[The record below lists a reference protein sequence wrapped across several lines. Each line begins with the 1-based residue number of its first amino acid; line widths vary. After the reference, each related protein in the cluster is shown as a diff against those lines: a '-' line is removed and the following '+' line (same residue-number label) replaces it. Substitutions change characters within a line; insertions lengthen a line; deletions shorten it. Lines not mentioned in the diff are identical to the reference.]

1 MWTLLTFIGLSKMYI
16 YDINAPAK
24 SLLLELGITDLL
36 NTEGVTE
43 VAINR
48 PKEIWFEKQAVW
60 NKVDSDKIS
69 FDSCKK
75 LANVLAVQVAGKS
88 DQLRD
93 LPICPVQLPDGERGQ
108 IVLPP
113 ATEKGC
119 ISITI
124 RKPSNS
130 RFTLDSYKE
139 SGRLSNY
146 EVYKTKSDLQDF
158 EKDMLM
164 MLKKDDLKSFFEI
177 AVKNKLNIICG
188 GATGSGKT
196 TFLKAMADV
205 YPPNRRYCTIEDV
218 HELSLPNHPNRVH
231 LFYNQHI
238 KAKSLVESC
247 MRMKFDHIFMSEL
260 KGDETWSYFS
270 LLNTGHN
277 GSLTTAHFNDCNSAY
292 SRLTELVK
300 QTDIGATLDYDFIYQ
315 TAQKTLDI
323 VTFWEG
329 SFLKGIKYEPEK
341 KLELLSGSS
350 R

>member
-1 MWTLLTFIGLSKMYI
+1 MNAYDATLPARALLSK
-16 YDINAPAK
+16 
-24 SLLLELGITDLL
+24 L
-36 NTEGVTE
+36 GVTELLALDGVSE

-48 PKEIWFEKQAVW
+48 PGEIWFEQQGVW
-60 NKVDSDKIS
+60 NRKESHNITLDA
-69 FDSCKK
+69 CMK
-75 LANVLAVQVAGKS
+75 LASVMSTQVAQNS
-88 DQLRD
+88 DQLKD
-93 LPICPVQLPDGERGQ
+93 SPICPVQLPDGERGQ
-108 IVLPP
+108 IVIPP

-119 ISITI
+119 VSMTI
-124 RKPSNS
+124 RKPSTS
-130 RFTLDSYKE
+130 RFTLDSYKD
-139 SGRLSNY
+139 SGRLSGY
-146 EVYKTKSDLQDF
+146 EIYEKQTDIQDF
-158 EKDMLM
+158 EKEMVML
-164 MLKKDDLKSFFEI
+164 LKKDDLKRFFEL
-177 AVKNKLNIICG
+177 AVQHKLNLICG

-205 YPPNRRYCTIEDV
+205 YPANRRYCTIEDV

-231 LFYNQHI
+231 LFYGTHI
-238 KAKSLVESC
+238 SSKKLVESC

-300 QTDIGATLDYDFIYQ
+300 QTDVGATLDYEFIYQ

-341 KLELLSGSS
+341 KLEIVNGGQNA
-350 R
+350 

>member
-1 MWTLLTFIGLSKMYI
+1 MF
-16 YDINAPAK
+16 DIDVYAPAR
-24 SLLLELGITDLL
+24 SLLSSLGITQLL
-36 NTEGVTE
+36 AIDGVSE

-48 PKEIWFEKQAVW
+48 PGEIWLEQQGVW
-60 NKVDSDKIS
+60 HKKLDPAIS
-69 FDSCKK
+69 YDSCVK
-75 LANVLAVQVAGKS
+75 LAHALAVQVAGKS
-88 DQLRD
+88 NQLKD
-93 LPICPVQLPDGERGQ
+93 SPICPVQMPDGERGQ

-119 ISITI
+119 VSMTI
-124 RKPSNS
+124 RKPSKS
-130 RFTLDSYKE
+130 RFTLSSYKE
-139 SGRLSNY
+139 SGRLSGY
-146 EVYKTKSDLQDF
+146 EIYQQRDDIQDF
-158 EKDMLM
+158 EKEMVML
-164 MLKKDDLKSFFEI
+164 LKKDDLERFFEL

-205 YPPNRRYCTIEDV
+205 YPKDRRYCTIEDV
-218 HELSLPNHPNRVH
+218 HELNMPLHPNRVH
-231 LFYNQHI
+231 LFYGSHI
-238 KAKSLVESC
+238 SSKKVVESC

-270 LLNTGHN
+270 LLNTGHH

-300 QTDIGATLDYDFIYQ
+300 QTDIGATLDYNFIYQ

-329 SFLKGIKYEPEK
+329 SYLKGIKYEPEK
-341 KLELLSGSS
+341 KLEIINGGSK
-350 R
+350 

>member
-1 MWTLLTFIGLSKMYI
+1 MNAYDPSLPARALLAQM
-16 YDINAPAK
+16 
-24 SLLLELGITDLL
+24 GITDILKG
-36 NTEGVTE
+36 EGVSE

-48 PKEIWFEKQAVW
+48 PNEVWYEKNSKWYVVE
-60 NKVDSDKIS
+60 NKNLT
-69 FDSCKK
+69 FDSCRK
-75 LANVLAVQVAGKS
+75 LANVLAISVAGKS
-88 DQLRD
+88 NQLKD
-93 LPICPVQLPDGERGQ
+93 SPICPVALPDGERGQ

-119 ISITI
+119 VSITI
-124 RKPSNS
+124 RKPSTS
-130 RFTLDSYKE
+130 RFTLDSYGE
-139 SGRLSNY
+139 TGRLTGY
-146 EVYKTKSDLQDF
+146 EIYEQQTDIQPF
-158 EKDMLM
+158 EKEMVML
-164 MLKKDDLKSFFEI
+164 LKKGDLKKFFEM
-177 AVKNKLNIICG
+177 AVMHKLNLICG

-205 YPPNRRYCTIEDV
+205 YPKDRRYCTIEDV
-218 HELSLPNHPNRVH
+218 HELSLPLHPNRVH
-231 LFYNQHI
+231 LFYGSHI
-238 KAKSLVESC
+238 ESKKLVESC

-329 SFLKGIKYEPEK
+329 SYLKGIKYEPEK
-341 KLELLSGSS
+341 KLEIINGGSNG
-350 R
+350 

>member
-1 MWTLLTFIGLSKMYI
+1 MNTFDVYL
-16 YDINAPAK
+16 PAR
-24 SLLLELGITDLL
+24 SMLAQLGISEILSQD
-36 NTEGVTE
+36 GISE

-48 PKEIWFEKQAVW
+48 PNEIWFEKNGVW
-60 NKVDSDKIS
+60 YATKNKLIT
-69 FDSCKK
+69 FDSCIK
-75 LANVLAVQVAGKS
+75 LANALAVQVAGKS
-88 DQLRD
+88 SQLKD
-93 LPICPVQLPDGERGQ
+93 IPICPVQLPDGERGQ

-119 ISITI
+119 VSITI
-124 RKPSNS
+124 RKPSTS
-130 RFTLDSYKE
+130 RFTLDSYKD
-139 SGRLSNY
+139 SGRLTGY
-146 EVYKTKSDLQDF
+146 EIYQQQQDIQPF
-158 EKDMLM
+158 EKEMVML
-164 MLKKDDLKSFFEI
+164 LKKGDLKRFFELS
-177 AVKNKLNIICG
+177 VMNKLNIICG

-205 YPPNRRYCTIEDV
+205 YPKDRRYCTIEDV
-218 HELSLPNHPNRVH
+218 HELSLPLHPNRVH
-231 LFYNQHI
+231 LFYGSHVES
-238 KAKSLVESC
+238 KKLVESC

-300 QTDIGATLDYDFIYQ
+300 QTDIGATLDYNFIYQ

-329 SFLKGIKYEPEK
+329 SYLKGIKYEPEK
-341 KLELLSGSS
+341 KLEIINGGSNG
-350 R
+350 

>member
-1 MWTLLTFIGLSKMYI
+1 MTGYDVYLPARALL
-16 YDINAPAK
+16 AQ
-24 SLLLELGITDLL
+24 LGITEMLSRD
-36 NTEGVTE
+36 GISE

-48 PKEIWFEKQAVW
+48 PGEMWFEKDGKW
-60 NKVDSDKIS
+60 NVVASNLITY
-69 FDSCKK
+69 DSCLK
-75 LANVLAVQVAGKS
+75 LANALAVQVAGKS
-88 DQLRD
+88 SQLKD
-93 LPICPVQLPDGERGQ
+93 SPICPVQLPDGERGQ

-113 ATEKGC
+113 ATEKNC
-119 ISITI
+119 VSITI
-124 RKPSNS
+124 RKPSTS
-130 RFTLDSYKE
+130 RFTLDSYGE
-139 SGRLSNY
+139 SGRLSGYTIY
-146 EVYKTKSDLQDF
+146 EKQADIQPF
-158 EKDMLM
+158 EKEMVML
-164 MLKKDDLKSFFEI
+164 LKKDDLKRFFEL
-177 AVKNKLNIICG
+177 AVLNKLNLICG

-205 YPPNRRYCTIEDV
+205 YPPERRYCTIEDV
-218 HELSLPNHPNRVH
+218 HELSLPLHPNRVH
-231 LFYNQHI
+231 LFYGSHI
-238 KAKSLVESC
+238 ESRKLVESC

-300 QTDIGATLDYDFIYQ
+300 QTDVGATLDYNFIYQ

-341 KLELLSGSS
+341 KLDIINGGSL
-350 R
+350 